1 MGPYY
6 DHTPLHLLLSLLIVT
21 IACRVHHSELS
32 RKRLDLL
39 APETKYLTLSRSN
52 HGRDNPR
59 ISENIYKNRGVQ
71 ALTPNSPRPWQKS
84 IKTVITLFHMQG
96 Q

>member
-1 MGPYY
+1 MVTHTLQVCLSAALPDGPYY

-21 IACRVHHSELS
+21 IACRAHHSELS

-59 ISENIYKNRGVQ
+59 ISENIYEPGSSS
-71 ALTPNSPRPWQKS
+71 LDP
-84 IKTVITLFHMQG
+84 
-96 Q
+96 